1 MMVKCGREEF
11 NLNNEDI
18 IFDNGACF
26 QITTRQERY
35 KACPVIS
42 KAKAKQLLKEGE
54 IILIKENLAYTLENG
69 TEYWHRYYKIKD
81 EV

>member
-1 MMVKCGREEF
+1 MIIKCGRQEF
-11 NLNNEDI
+11 DLNNMDI

-35 KACPVIS
+35 KSCPVIS
-42 KAKAKQLLKEGE
+42 KSKAKKLLSEGD
-54 IILIKENLAYTLENG
+54 IVLIKENLVYTLENG
-69 TEYWHRYYKIKD
+69 TECWHKYYKIKD